1 MSKNSG
7 NASISGPFGLAEG
20 IILAGPTAPA
30 YRAAVVLI
38 SRANSSG
45 VFDITKP
52 ELEKLAGLR
61 LDATDR
67 FLERLRVSQVACT
80 GDIAVAF
87 DEIEYVP
94 GVQNR
99 LAGIIR
105 GRLSPA
111 LLMELHSPRWSGRR
125 LDLNASE
132 LSKLTTVPGILLWL
146 RLAVERQGAA
156 TSDFRLRLR
165 EEEAAALFGPYI
177 GRAAIKRRTKS
188 DGEFQWTSLSRI
200 YEQLIAPAVKDLWS
214 AIDGHV
220 VDARPGAVERGHGK
234 AWSHVEITMQR
245 LAPMPS
251 LRELNMQEIERQDYA
266 VRKHRPRDP
275 AAPKEP
281 AVDP

>member
-7 NASISGPFGLAEG
+7 NPSISGPFGLAQG
-20 IILAGPTAPA
+20 IILAGLTAPA

-38 SRANSSG
+38 SRANASG

-52 ELEKLAGLR
+52 ELERLAGLR

-67 FLERLRVSQVACT
+67 FLERLRVSQIACADDLVAP
-80 GDIAVAF
+80 F

-94 GVQNR
+94 GIQNR

-105 GRLSPA
+105 GRLSSG

-125 LDLNASE
+125 LDLDAAE

-146 RLAVERQGAA
+146 RLAAERQGAG
-156 TSDFRLRLR
+156 DFRLRLK
-165 EEEAAALFGPYI
+165 EEDAAAIFGPYVA
-177 GRAAIKRRTKS
+177 RAAISRRTKS
-188 DGEFQWTSLSRI
+188 DGEFQWTALSRI
-200 YEQLIAPAVKDLWS
+200 YEQLISPAVKDLWS
-214 AIDGHV
+214 ALDGHV
-220 VDARPGAVERGHGK
+220 VDARPAALERGHGK

-251 LRELNMQEIERQDYA
+251 LRELNMQEIDRQDYA

-275 AAPKEP
+275 AASK
-281 AVDP
+281 

>member
-7 NASISGPFGLAEG
+7 NSSISGPLGLAQG
-20 IILAGPTAPA
+20 VILAGLTAPA

-38 SRANSSG
+38 SRANASG

-52 ELEKLAGLR
+52 ELERLAGLR

-67 FLERLRVSQVACT
+67 FLERLRVSQIACA
-80 GDIAVAF
+80 GGLDAAF

-94 GVQNR
+94 GIQNR

-105 GRLSPA
+105 GRLSPG

-125 LDLNASE
+125 LDLDAGE

-146 RLAVERQGAA
+146 RLAAERQGSS
-156 TSDFRLRLR
+156 TSDFRLRLK
-165 EEEAAALFGPYI
+165 EEDAAAVFGPYVE
-177 GRAAIKRRTKS
+177 RAAIKRHTKK

-214 AIDGHV
+214 ALDGHV
-220 VDARPGAVERGHGK
+220 VDARPAAIERGHGK

-251 LRELNMQEIERQDYA
+251 LRELNLQEIERHDYA
-266 VRKHRPRDP
+266 VRKHRP
-275 AAPKEP
+275 AAKEP